1 MIHSITYQAGTAR
14 RRGGWLLRSRREH
27 EDDLRIAD
35 VDSGGFG
42 YSGHGIGPDWPGLAG
57 WPGLVAWRATS
68 KGVHLLLTASAPT
81 PRGADPRFDR
91 LASAR
96 GYYDEW
102 IAAAAA
108 AAVVHHDHA
117 VAGERWLAAHAFGVA
132 TTGQAAKPGSAPL
145 RGRR

>member
-14 RRGGWLLRSRREH
+14 RRGGWLLRSRREG
-27 EDDLRIAD
+27 EGDLRIVD
-35 VDSGGFG
+35 VDGGRG
-42 YSGHGIGPDWPGLAG
+42 DGGGRSLADWPGLAA

-68 KGVHLLLTASAPT
+68 RGVHLLLTASAPA

-91 LASAR
+91 LASTR

-102 IAAAAA
+102 ISAAAAA
-108 AAVVHHDHA
+108 GVVHHDHS
-117 VAGERWLAAHAFGVA
+117 VAGERWLAAHAFGLA
-132 TTGQAAKPGSAPL
+132 TTGQAAKPPTPAL